1 MVENSR
7 LTALRSTRPTPP
19 RPPAAPPRPAA
30 RPVAPLR
37 PVAPPPAPSRPQP
50 RQRTQQVETI
60 ELVETVSVTQTQHEQ
75 PTQLVELRSLEHAAE
90 QLNPIADI
98 ERRAMELL
106 SAGTSEPL
114 VAVQCGVSLS
124 RVFELRRGQSSTTMV
139 NRSAIG
145 NQLPANVAPTTN
157 ADALPSPKEVF
168 SRRMR
173 DFDECLEIAI
183 AEYKNDPESE
193 SNYNAMNGFMK
204 TMENLYKSYQD
215 LDDPQ
220 EVAERIVKQIVY
232 PFMSGIVK
240 INLSAFRS
248 MIEDMSPTLVS
259 EFQREQFREG
269 LKDATRRIEESVRT
283 EFNRAVKTLEVVYQ
297 ANLSSLFLRPQGS
310 TGAASLDEAGE
321 PKKEAA

>member
-1 MVENSR
+1 VN
-7 LTALRSTRPTPP
+7 TQA
-19 RPPAAPPRPAA
+19 PA
-30 RPVAPLR
+30 LR
-37 PVAPPPAPSRPQP
+37 PVAPPPP
-50 RQRTQQVETI
+50 RQQAPKQTI
-60 ELVETVSVTQTQHEQ
+60 ELVETITVSQTRQQEQHVSQ
-75 PTQLVELRSLEHAAE
+75 PAQLVELRPLEHAAE
-90 QLNPIADI
+90 QLNPIADL
-98 ERRAMELL
+98 ERKAMELL
-106 SAGTSEPL
+106 STGASEPL

-124 RVFELRRGQSSTTMV
+124 RVFELRRGQTSTTMV

-145 NQLPANVAPTTN
+145 AQSQLPSTQVSG
-157 ADALPSPKEVF
+157 DSLPSPKEVF

-204 TMENLYKSYQD
+204 TMESLYRSYED

-232 PFMSGIVK
+232 PFMSGVVK
-240 INLSAFRS
+240 INLAAFRS

-269 LKDATRRIEESVRT
+269 LKDATRKIEENVRS
-283 EFNRAVKTLEVVYQ
+283 EYNRAIKTLEVVYQ
-297 ANLSSLFLRPQGS
+297 ANLATLFLRPQGS
-310 TGAASLDEAGE
+310 TAAASLDETE
-321 PKKEAA
+321 PAKREAS

>member
-7 LTALRSTRPTPP
+7 LTALRSARPAPP
-19 RPPAAPPRPAA
+19 RPPVAPPRPAA
-30 RPVAPLR
+30 RPIAPLR
-37 PVAPPPAPSRPQP
+37 PVAPPPPQRPQAPQRP
-50 RQRTQQVETI
+50 RQQQIETI
-60 ELVETVSVTQTQHEQ
+60 ELVETVSVTQHEQ

-90 QLNPIADI
+90 PLNPIADL

-124 RVFELRRGQSSTTMV
+124 RVFELRRGQSSTAMV
-139 NRSAIG
+139 NRAAIG
-145 NQLPANVAPTTN
+145 NQLPATTTPSAN

-204 TMENLYKSYQD
+204 TMKDLYESYQD

-269 LKDATRRIEESVRT
+269 LKDATRRIEESVRS

-321 PKKEAA
+321 QKKEAA

>member
-1 MVENSR
+1 M
-7 LTALRSTRPTPP
+7 
-19 RPPAAPPRPAA
+19 
-30 RPVAPLR
+30 
-37 PVAPPPAPSRPQP
+37 
-50 RQRTQQVETI
+50 
-60 ELVETVSVTQTQHEQ
+60 SVTQTQHEQ

-145 NQLPANVAPTTN
+145 NQLPANVVPATN